1 VGDFKSGV
9 ELARE
14 VVFTGKGLAKLR
26 EWVRSQNR
34 DPDKGLAR
42 FEKVLFDAGVREM
55 IIPLSPER
63 KATKAKKME

>member
-26 EWVRSQNR
+26 ELFRSQNR

-42 FEKVLFDAGVREM
+42 FEKVLF
-55 IIPLSPER
+55 
-63 KATKAKKME
+63 